1 MEKVTITVDSAV
13 YEFYR
18 KVGLSAG
25 GLPPEQVMAD
35 ALFKLAGELS
45 LQALH
50 KRAINIPRPSR
61 GYFLDGRSPM
71 LPATPHAA
79 LVRSDICMGLA
90 TSRP

>member
-50 KRAINIPRPSR
+50 KREKNDPQKSGSFFCSHISR
-61 GYFLDGRSPM
+61 W
-71 LPATPHAA
+71 
-79 LVRSDICMGLA
+79 
-90 TSRP
+90 

>member
-18 KVGLSAG
+18 KVGLSVD

-35 ALFKLAGELS
+35 ALFKLAGELN

-50 KRAINIPRPSR
+50 KRAKK
-61 GYFLDGRSPM
+61 
-71 LPATPHAA
+71 
-79 LVRSDICMGLA
+79 
-90 TSRP
+90 

>member
-1 MEKVTITVDSAV
+1 MERVTITVDSAV
-13 YEFYR
+13 YKFYR

-50 KRAINIPRPSR
+50 KRAKK
-61 GYFLDGRSPM
+61 
-71 LPATPHAA
+71 
-79 LVRSDICMGLA
+79 
-90 TSRP
+90 